1 MARKIIL
8 PRLPVALNEG
18 QQAPP
23 AHRDELAQIQ
33 VRDADWSNVTSL
45 RLQLDV
51 VVLERVQLT
60 LASLREGS
68 WMDVR
73 VSGAEASGLDVAG
86 LTGRRIEILSSRLSG
101 VIMSE
106 SNLRDVVFRGCK
118 FDLANFR
125 FAKLTSVLFDDCDLT
140 EADLSGATLSGVT
153 FSRCQLR
160 RTNFDAAVM
169 ADVDLTAST
178 LTGPKG
184 VRGLSGAIIGYDQ
197 LASLAPQL
205 ATELG
210 IKLKE

>member
-1 MARKIIL
+1 MARKIIS
-8 PRLPVALNEG
+8 PRMPVTLDDG
-18 QQAPP
+18 PLTPP
-23 AHRDELAQIQ
+23 STRGDLARVH
-33 VRDADWSNVTSL
+33 VRDADWSNVTSP

-73 VSGAEASGLDVAG
+73 VTGAEASGLDIAG
-86 LTGRRIEILSSRLSG
+86 LTGRRIEVTTSRMSG

-118 FDLANFR
+118 FNLANFR
-125 FAKLTSVLFDDCDLT
+125 FAKLQSVLFDDCDLT
-140 EADLSGATLSGVT
+140 EADLSGAVLAGVT

-160 RTNFDAAVM
+160 RTDFDAAVM
-169 ADVDLTAST
+169 SDVDVTTSEL
-178 LTGPKG
+178 LDPKG
-184 VRGLSGAIIGYDQ
+184 VRGLGGVTIGYDQ
-197 LASLAPQL
+197 LAGLAPQL

-210 IKLKE
+210 IKLKA